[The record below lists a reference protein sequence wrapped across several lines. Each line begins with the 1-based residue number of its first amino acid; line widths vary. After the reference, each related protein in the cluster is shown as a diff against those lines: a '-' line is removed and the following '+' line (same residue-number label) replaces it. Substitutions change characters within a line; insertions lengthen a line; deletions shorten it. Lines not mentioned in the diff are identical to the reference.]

1 MTKIGLK
8 IIFKPILTANLH
20 STQHFLGKTLTC
32 HKR

>member
-20 STQHFLGKTLTC
+20 RTQYFLGKTMTYS
-32 HKR
+32 KR

>member
-20 STQHFLGKTLTC
+20 STQHVIEMAFNL
-32 HKR
+32 